1 MQIQKL
7 DTIIMNICILI
18 NIYSI
23 YLLYK
28 EVLNVKLQLD
38 DIASKLDAPKTMETP
53 ITEIITPE
61 KERITQK
68 CEVIDPKPEKEE
80 SKD

>member
-28 EVLNVKLQLD
+28 EVFNVKLQLD
-38 DIASKLDAPKTMETP
+38 DIACKLGVTETK
-53 ITEIITPE
+53 EIPVTKVVTSE
-61 KERITQK
+61 KE
-68 CEVIDPKPEKEE
+68 VIEPTCKDETTEKKEK